1 MFGSGLLAVHHADT
15 EVVFFFRSVRGGV
28 SESGR
33 AQTIFSWP
41 GLHYSRYHSFIS
53 NVDTKNDTRYQKCIK
68 SEKYQTDSLTAM
80 INNTC

>member
-1 MFGSGLLAVHHADT
+1 MFGSRLLAVHHADT

-53 NVDTKNDTRYQKCIK
+53 NVDTKNDTKFHISMKTGK
-68 SEKYQTDSLTAM
+68 SQFDMSY
-80 INNTC
+80 NNDQ